1 MRTSG
6 GVQRMRTVV
15 EEVPHL
21 QRPGQRH
28 STDLPLITVPVSQD
42 RDWLNEFVYTRM
54 VAVKP
59 QR

>member
-6 GVQRMRTVV
+6 GVQRMCTVI

-28 STDLPLITVPVSQD
+28 STDLPLITDPNLCHRNVT
-42 RDWLNEFVYTRM
+42 LNESAYMRM

-59 QR
+59 